1 MCGRYVV
8 EDFQELSEVL
18 RDIPFQ
24 ADYEPAPTWNA
35 APTQMLPVIVEDEGA
50 WHLRPMHWG
59 LIPRWTKPGEKP
71 KVAPINARAET
82 LAEKPMFRSLI
93 RKQRCL
99 VPANGFYE
107 WKRTGGPKQPY
118 YIHLR
123 DQPLMLFAGLYDEA
137 KQVDGSPLESYT
149 IITGGPNA
157 LMADLHDRMPMII
170 DPDDASLW
178 MDREETDT
186 APLEHLLRPVAAE
199 TMDAYP
205 VSRAV
210 NNTRHNGPELIEPLE
225 DGEDGEDEE

>member
-18 RDIPFQ
+18 RQIPFQ
-24 ADYEPAPTWNA
+24 ADYRPDPTWNA
-35 APTQMLPVIVEDEGA
+35 APTQILPVIVEDDGA
-50 WHLRPMHWG
+50 WHLRPMQWG

-82 LAEKPMFRSLI
+82 LAEKPMFRGLMKN
-93 RKQRCL
+93 RRCL

-107 WKRTGGPKQPY
+107 WKRLGSAKQPY
-118 YIHLR
+118 FIHLR
-123 DQPLMLFAGLYDEA
+123 DEPLMLFAGLYDEA
-137 KQVDGSPLESYT
+137 RDAAGDPFQTYT

-157 LMADLHDRMPMII
+157 FMADIHDRMPMII
-170 DPDDASLW
+170 EPDDAPLW
-178 MDREETDT
+178 MDPDEQDP
-186 APLEHLLRPVAAE
+186 APLEHLLQPIAAE

-210 NNTRHNGPELIEPLE
+210 NNTRNNSPDLIEPLDDDNDE
-225 DGEDGEDEE
+225 DA